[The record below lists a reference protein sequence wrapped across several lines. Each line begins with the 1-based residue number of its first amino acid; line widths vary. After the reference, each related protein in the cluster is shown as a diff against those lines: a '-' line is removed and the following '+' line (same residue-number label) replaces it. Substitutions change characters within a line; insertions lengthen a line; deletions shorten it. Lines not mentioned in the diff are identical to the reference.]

1 MNTEY
6 IERIRRMRKRM
17 VTKAEGD
24 VERGVY
30 MKPIWRPRAE
40 NQLIVRQKR

>member
-17 VTKAEGD
+17 VTKAEVD

-30 MKPIWRPRAE
+30 MTEAYMAE